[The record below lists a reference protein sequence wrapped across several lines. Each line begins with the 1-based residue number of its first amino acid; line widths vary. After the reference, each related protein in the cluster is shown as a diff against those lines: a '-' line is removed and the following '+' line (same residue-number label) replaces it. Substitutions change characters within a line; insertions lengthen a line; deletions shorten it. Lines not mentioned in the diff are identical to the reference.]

1 MTTEVIKITKPETMH
16 KGDMVGN
23 LKFLIRQYE
32 REIEYSKDH
41 PEEYSIELLEEYE
54 NVIIELKYV
63 LKLEGIDYD
72 KENN

>member
-32 REIEYSKDH
+32 KEIAYSKDH